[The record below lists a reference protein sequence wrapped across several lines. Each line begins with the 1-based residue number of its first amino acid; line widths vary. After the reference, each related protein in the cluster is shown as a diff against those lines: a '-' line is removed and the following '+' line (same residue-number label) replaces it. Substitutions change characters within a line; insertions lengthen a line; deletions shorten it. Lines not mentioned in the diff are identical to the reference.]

1 MLGQKSYRI
10 VLVICICIFSGS
22 VVRSQSF
29 IRPTSIGFAVGTGSE
44 FKNRNYSHSA
54 EFVKVE
60 LLYPLMRKKSIGLE
74 LLIQPEFNNAKHQM
88 LNLFFVKPETPNYE
102 DLRALYSQNRTVNS
116 YILNVG
122 GLLWKQLSSSASCY
136 VMLSVG
142 PMYTDAQTE
151 RLSKGFAFS
160 DVFALGFSYKIKTV
174 TFDLRPSLQHQSNA
188 GLGASNAGY
197 NIKNIE
203 VSCAF
208 QL

>member
-10 VLVICICIFSGS
+10 VLVICICIFCGS
-22 VVRSQSF
+22 VVRSQSVF
-29 IRPTSIGFAVGTGSE
+29 RPVSIGFAVGTGSE

-60 LLYPLMRKKSIGLE
+60 LLYPLMKKKSIGLE

-88 LNLFFVKPETPNYE
+88 LNIFFVKPQTPNYE
-102 DLRALYSQNRTVNS
+102 DLRALYNQNRTVKS

-122 GLLWKQLSSSASCY
+122 GLLRKQLSSSASCY
-136 VMLSVG
+136 VLLSVG
-142 PMYTDAQTE
+142 PMYTNTQTE

-160 DVFALGFSYKIKTV
+160 DVLAIGFSYKIKSV
-174 TFDLRPSLQHQSNA
+174 TIDLRPSLQHQSNA

-203 VSCAF
+203 LSCAF

>member
-22 VVRSQSF
+22 VVRSQSVF
-29 IRPTSIGFAVGTGSE
+29 RPTSIGFAVGTGSE

-54 EFVKVE
+54 EFVKLE
-60 LLYPLMRKKSIGLE
+60 LLYPLMKKKSIGLE
-74 LLIQPEFNNAKHQM
+74 LLIQPEFNSAKHQM
-88 LNLFFVKPETPNYE
+88 LNLFFVKPEMPNYE

-116 YILNVG
+116 YILNIG
-122 GLLWKQLSSSASCY
+122 GLLRKQFSTAASCY

-142 PMYTDAQTE
+142 PMYTNTQTE

-160 DVFALGFSYKIKTV
+160 DVLAIGFSYKIKSV
-174 TFDLRPSLQHQSNA
+174 TIDLRPSLQHQSNA
-188 GLGASNAGY
+188 GLGDSNAGY
-197 NIKNIE
+197 NIKNVE
-203 VSCAF
+203 LSCAF

>member
-1 MLGQKSYRI
+1 MKVYRLYRI
-10 VLVICICIFSGS
+10 VLVTCICFLFSS
-22 VVRSQSF
+22 VVRSQVVF
-29 IRPTSIGFAVGTGSE
+29 RPTSIGFAVGSGYE

-60 LLYPLMRKKSIGLE
+60 LLYPLMKKKSIGLE

-88 LNLFFVKPETPNYE
+88 LNIFFVKPQTPNYE
-102 DLRALYSQNRTVNS
+102 DLRALYNQNRTVKS

-122 GLLWKQLSSSASCY
+122 GLLRKQLSSSASCY
-136 VMLSVG
+136 VLLSVG
-142 PMYTDAQTE
+142 PMYTNTQTE

-160 DVFALGFSYKIKTV
+160 DVLAIGFSYKIKSV
-174 TFDLRPSLQHQSNA
+174 TIDLRPSLQHQSNA

-203 VSCAF
+203 LSCAF

>member
-10 VLVICICIFSGS
+10 VLVIFICIFCGS
-22 VVRSQSF
+22 VVRSQSVF
-29 IRPTSIGFAVGTGSE
+29 RPASIGINAGAGSE

-54 EFVKVE
+54 EFVKLE
-60 LLYPLMRKKSIGLE
+60 LLYPLMKNKSIGLE
-74 LLIQPEFNNAKHQM
+74 LFIQPEFNNAKHQM
-88 LNLFFVKPETPNYE
+88 LNIFFVKPDTPNYE
-102 DLRALYSQNRTVNS
+102 DLRALYSQNRIVKS

-122 GLLWKQLSSSASCY
+122 GLLRKQFSTAASCY
-136 VMLSVG
+136 AMLSVG
-142 PMYTDAQTE
+142 PMYTDTQTE

-160 DVFALGFSYKIKTV
+160 DVLAIGFSYKIKSV
-174 TFDLRPSLQHQSNA
+174 TIDLRPSLQHQSNA

-203 VSCAF
+203 LSCAF